1 MRYFRLE
8 NKMDFKCVKRTFR
21 EAGGVFVSKNNS
33 TFHKK
38 TTVYPN
44 DLNFVKQE
52 PRRYDILS
60 SLASCFPHGNLRDN
74 IEIYVSCATGLYN
87 VCDDAKWKCISQND
101 DSLYHHL
108 LQQKY
113 REDSLTKLGV
123 GKDVSAIPNWIRQLV
138 MNEIRPKTANV
149 DVQAT
154 PDMQDFGVQAKP
166 VETSEMNVQASV
178 DMQDFCVQAKPVETS
193 EMNVQASVDMQDFGV
208 QPKPVETS
216 EMNVQA
222 SVDMLDFGVQAVPT
236 KTTNI
241 QTQTVNETSQ
251 EVVSSKNVTLQVHL
265 TRDGKLNSISTGGLE
280 LELDDDDSNIILEI
294 LRRNIAKKTQR
305 SIAATASVAPAPAP
319 APAPVPVPVPTSQ
332 SRPPGFGLNP
342 NGQDKRDT
350 SKTSIVC
357 QENQQKATTG
367 TVTRYHPKL
376 PAITYFSNLPSNSSP
391 FRGYGYAAPDDMPS
405 TMVDVRI
412 PIVLNHEIILKR
424 RENSRQLHILGNG
437 SYGFVY
443 MAEYYK
449 NPLASICV
457 KDFDPDNSSTFDIYQ
472 ETQTLLYLQSTQFVP
487 KCYGLMESP
496 ITPISGAFALVQ
508 ECFAGGCT
516 LKNLIVNP
524 PATFG
529 KWNWVC
535 IIYQLFHGL
544 DIIHNKHVLI
554 NDIKT
559 DNILVDVQG
568 DELSNLRYIDL
579 GLASFRCGH
588 RLTGN
593 PQYMAQFVHLAP
605 EVRRGFFSTPASD
618 VYSVGVIVNE
628 IYSIFHIKELES
640 IVDMTMKDNPARRD
654 KCDHILQKLEGVL
667 YL

>member
-1 MRYFRLE
+1 
-8 NKMDFKCVKRTFR
+8 MDFKCVKRTFR

-166 VETSEMNVQASV
+166 VETSEMNMQTSV
-178 DMQDFCVQAKPVETS
+178 E
-193 EMNVQASVDMQDFGV
+193 
-208 QPKPVETS
+208 
-216 EMNVQA
+216 
-222 SVDMLDFGVQAVPT
+222 MLDFGVQAVPT